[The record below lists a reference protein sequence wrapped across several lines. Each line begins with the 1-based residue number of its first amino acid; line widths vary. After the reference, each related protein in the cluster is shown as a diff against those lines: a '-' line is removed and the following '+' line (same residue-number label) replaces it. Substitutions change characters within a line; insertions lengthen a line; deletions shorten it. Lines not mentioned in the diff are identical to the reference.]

1 MVEMNLYARDF
12 VSALPYCT
20 PMNDSL
26 VHSWLNHI
34 LCSHHSSMPIS
45 NVYSVHSGSISSHH
59 FPVFFQLIKGF
70 LFVTSLP

>member
-1 MVEMNLYARDF
+1 MLVIF

-45 NVYSVHSGSISSHH
+45 NVYSGSISSHH
-59 FPVFFQLIKGF
+59 FPVFFQGF